1 MRKETNKLHTLRL
14 NNEDKLDLQK
24 DQLNNKT
31 ICGNILMLKL
41 IQTAKQN

>member
-31 ICGNILMLKL
+31 ICGNILILKL
-41 IQTAKQN
+41 I